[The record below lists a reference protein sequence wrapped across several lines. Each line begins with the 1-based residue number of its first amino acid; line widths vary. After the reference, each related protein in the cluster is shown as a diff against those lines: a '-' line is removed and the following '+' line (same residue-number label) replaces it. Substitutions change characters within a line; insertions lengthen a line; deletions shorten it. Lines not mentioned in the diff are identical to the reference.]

1 MKRFKIK
8 LFLWLI
14 SIVMICVGLLCFFA
28 VRIRPVI
35 VTATRGYAQNT
46 VSQVIDEEVK
56 KIMLEEFLSYEKI
69 TIITRDSSGN
79 VTSVSTNGA
88 LINKFTNNLGMA
100 IGDRLDEISMVENH
114 IPLGNIFG
122 IDLFSGMGPDVP
134 VKFFPIS
141 VTNADITHEFEESGI
156 NQTLHTINLVVSV
169 DMAIMLPLARN
180 SVTVSS
186 SMPIAQTLIVGRVP
200 DAFLKK

>member
-8 LFLWLI
+8 LALWAISVLMLSIGFLY
-14 SIVMICVGLLCFFA
+14 FFA
-28 VRIRPVI
+28 IRIRPVI
-35 VTATRGYAQNT
+35 VTATQGYA
-46 VSQVIDEEVK
+46 QVIDEEVK

-69 TIITRDSSGN
+69 TIITRDTSGN

-88 LINKFTNNLGMA
+88 LINKFTNNLGIS

-186 SMPIAQTLIVGRVP
+186 TMPIAQTLIVGKVP
-200 DAFLKK
+200 DAYLKRQ